1 MECLPAP
8 EQRTWLENALA
19 DLLRQS
25 GMHTFVS
32 MPLVEPTP
40 RFFPDRWEHPLEGYD
55 RATRRLMQYAGLSD
69 LEVRVGIYKDAG
81 FESTRQNVVTTHV
94 AGLFLGLK
102 DHCAHFAF
110 NRGVSSNLEDMVGVM
125 AHEVAHAYRA
135 HHGLVERQHS
145 QKRRRRSMKRR
156 RSPGKD

>member
-1 MECLPAP
+1 
-8 EQRTWLENALA
+8 
-19 DLLRQS
+19 
-25 GMHTFVS
+25 
-32 MPLVEPTP
+32 
-40 RFFPDRWEHPLEGYD
+40 
-55 RATRRLMQYAGLSD
+55 MQYAGLSD